1 MRVEP
6 PSHTFLVRIWIE
18 ETSDE
23 SGHLCWRGQ
32 ITHLPDEERRHV
44 ESFDQIAAFIRK
56 HVAGEAVSGS
66 TMATFTWESDG
77 HHGPER

>member
-1 MRVEP
+1 
-6 PSHTFLVRIWIE
+6 
-18 ETSDE
+18 
-23 SGHLCWRGQ
+23 GQ
-32 ITHLPDEERRHV
+32 ITHLPDEDRRHV

-77 HHGPER
+77 HHGPEL